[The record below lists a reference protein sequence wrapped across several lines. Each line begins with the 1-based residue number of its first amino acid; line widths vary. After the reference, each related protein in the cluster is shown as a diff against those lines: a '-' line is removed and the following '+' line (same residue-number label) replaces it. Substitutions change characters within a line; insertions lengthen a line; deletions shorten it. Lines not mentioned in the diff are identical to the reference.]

1 MKKEIITLLLGI
13 CMFLPQANAGEK
25 GKISVGTDLAS
36 SYVWRGTKFG
46 HGPALQPSIEY
57 STGIFTLGA
66 WGSYNIS
73 DNEAMEADLYMSLD
87 FDFGLSLGMTKYYF
101 PTDPFF
107 SGSSHAFELNSGFS
121 AGAFSLQGNY
131 IMNEGAGSA
140 GGDLYFEAGISTGNL
155 DWFAGGGTG
164 WHTPDGKFG
173 LVNVGV
179 ASSKD
184 IKLTD
189 SFSLPVSTAV
199 VLNPTTEQFHV
210 VFTLSL

>member
-1 MKKEIITLLLGI
+1 MKKRITILVLMISMLI
-13 CMFLPQANAGEK
+13 PAAFAEEK
-25 GKISVGTDLAS
+25 GKLSVGTDLVS

-46 HGPALQPSIEY
+46 HGPAFQPSLEFT
-57 STGIFTLGA
+57 SGIFTLGA

-107 SGSSHAFELNSGFS
+107 SGDSHAFELNAGFGS
-121 AGAFSLQGNY
+121 GAFTFQGNY
-131 IMNEGAGSA
+131 ILNEGAGSA
-140 GGDLYFEAGISTGNL
+140 GGDLYFEAGVSTGKL

-173 LVNVGV
+173 LVNIGV
-179 ASSKD
+179 SSSTEL
-184 IKLTD
+184 KLTD
-189 SFSLPVSTAV
+189 SFSLPVSSAII
-199 VLNPTTEQFHV
+199 LNPKTEQFHV